1 MKLNLNF
8 ERTHVDQ
15 PDSNRDNE
23 GDGGHRGA
31 VTELKRGEGLVVNIN
46 ADDLGRV
53 ARPAPRKRVDEPEDR
68 DSRDSRNQHVKK
80 DRRHYQW
87 KRDESKGLARRG
99 AVDTSCFTNL
109 RRHVAKPSH
118 HQYQR
123 RCDATP
129 YGINNYHGQAER
141 LEPVYGR

>member
-8 ERTHVDQ
+8 ESTHVDQ

-23 GDGGHRGA
+23 GDDGHGGA

-46 ADDLGRV
+46 ADDLGGV
-53 ARPAPRKRVDEPEDR
+53 ARAAPREGIDEPEDR
-68 DSRDSRNQHVKK
+68 DGRDSRNQHVKK

-87 KRDESKGLARRG
+87 ECDEPEDLARRG

-109 RRHVAKPSH
+109 GRHGAKPCH
-118 HQYQR
+118 HQYHR
-123 RCDATP
+123 RGDAP
-129 YGINNYHGQAER
+129 PCVSYNYHGKWK
-141 LEPVYGR
+141 LL